1 MADAMTP
8 DSAQAVTTIYS
19 PLSEADKARARR
31 MVAKRIADP
40 AERTEIE
47 AMLGMAA

>member
-8 DSAQAVTTIYS
+8 ESAQAVTTIYS

-31 MVAKRIADP
+31 MIAKRIPDP
-40 AERTEIE
+40 AERAQVE